1 MFVQRGTRLINFKN
15 FEATTLVG
23 RDCCVRTNILLA
35 PHYDCAKDTE
45 AKNVAQVRYAAIV
58 CAGFEGVRKVS
69 EMAGINAYS

>member
-1 MFVQRGTRLINFKN
+1 
-15 FEATTLVG
+15 
-23 RDCCVRTNILLA
+23 LA

-58 CAGFEGVRKVS
+58 WAGFEGVRKVS